1 MKVKTE
7 LFYEDWCENKEER
20 CYYHDQS
27 SFNQTKICNDKV
39 LTVPG
44 LVIYDEK
51 RLDSTVQLAKLN
63 MPSKNP
69 KTQSLLMVLDSTTH
83 SE

>member
-1 MKVKTE
+1 MKVKTD

-27 SFNQTKICNDKV
+27 SFNQTKLGSDKV

-63 MPSKNP
+63 TPSKNP
-69 KTQSLLMVLDSTTH
+69 KLNLFW
-83 SE
+83 